1 MNYKL
6 FLNQFFHR
14 IRFLR
19 FRRRGAIVRL
29 PPGFCVCVR
38 KVQPIRGCS
47 YCAVDV
53 MVKCWKI
60 V

>member
-19 FRRRGAIVRL
+19 FTFSAVIVRC
-29 PPGFCVCVR
+29 PHFDFF
-38 KVQPIRGCS
+38 KKQVQFFH
-47 YCAVDV
+47 
-53 MVKCWKI
+53 
-60 V
+60 